1 MDILVEL
8 DKKFHEIVTDKLD
21 VRGKEAVPR
30 QLDPA
35 SMTASEVVK
44 IRKDILHLVYGKC
57 WFFLYLIVC
66 VCVTGVD
73 LCVSPLNLVR

>member
-1 MDILVEL
+1 MLVYLTSSILKYPVPASPFTVDILVEL

-21 VRGKEAVPR
+21 VRGKEAVQK

-35 SMTASEVVK
+35 SMTASEIVK

-57 WFFLYLIVC
+57 LFFYI
-66 VCVTGVD
+66 
-73 LCVSPLNLVR
+73 

>member
-21 VRGKEAVPR
+21 VRGKEAVQK

-57 WFFLYLIVC
+57 LFFYI
-66 VCVTGVD
+66 
-73 LCVSPLNLVR
+73 

>member
-21 VRGKEAVPR
+21 VRGKEAVQK

-44 IRKDILHLVYGKC
+44 IRKDILHLVYGKF
-57 WFFLYLIVC
+57 WFYISKRLCLCDRCGSVC
-66 VCVTGVD
+66 IP
-73 LCVSPLNLVR
+73 S